1 MKSIDLTKL
10 IEGLLVIIALAVVT
24 GQYGT
29 LRKFAAREAA
39 VSLHGWGTH
48 AFFPATYRQITSP
61 TPKGGVHLKG
71 AMHSNSSP
79 HSDQLNQINKEIYC
93 KSN

>member
-10 IEGLLVIIALAVVT
+10 IEGLLVVIALAVVT
-24 GQYGT
+24 GQYGS
-29 LRKFAAREAA
+29 LRKFAAREVAA
-39 VSLHGWGTH
+39 SLHGWGTH
-48 AFFPATYRQITSP
+48 AFFPATYQRIAGP

-71 AMHSNSSP
+71 VAHSNSSP